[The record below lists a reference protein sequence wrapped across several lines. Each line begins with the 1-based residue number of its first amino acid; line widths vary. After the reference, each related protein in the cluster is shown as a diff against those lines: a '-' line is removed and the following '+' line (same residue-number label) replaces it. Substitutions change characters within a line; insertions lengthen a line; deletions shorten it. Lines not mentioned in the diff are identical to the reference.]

1 MNKQDDDFY
10 SKVLKA
16 YEERQRI
23 AESIAKDYALQIV
36 NTNDAKKRND
46 AELEAKLYL
55 REYNT
60 WKQAI
65 ATLAY
70 VANNKDVQK
79 AGLK

>member
-1 MNKQDDDFY
+1 MNKQDGDFY

-16 YEERQRI
+16 YEERQCI

-36 NTNDAKKRND
+36 NTGDIKRRAD
-46 AELEAKLYL
+46 AEMEARLYL

-65 ATLAY
+65 ETLAY
-70 VANNKDVQK
+70 VANNK
-79 AGLK
+79 AA